1 MIEFNS
7 MINVLSN
14 YLLKFEIKI
23 FVNQH
28 TKYKAIEKLLVRSE
42 IFVLSYLSLF
52 ENCRFSEKSNVRDT
66 WF

>member
-1 MIEFNS
+1 

-14 YLLKFEIKI
+14 YPLKFEIKI
-23 FVNQH
+23 LVTQH
-28 TKYKAIEKLLVRSE
+28 TIKLQKTVLARSE
-42 IFVLSYLSLF
+42 ISVLSYLSLF